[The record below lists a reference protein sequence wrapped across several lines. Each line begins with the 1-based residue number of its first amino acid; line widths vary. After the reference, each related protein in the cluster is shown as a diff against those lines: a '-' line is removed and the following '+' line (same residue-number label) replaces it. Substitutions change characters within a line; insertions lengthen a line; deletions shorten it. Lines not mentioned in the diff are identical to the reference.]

1 MLLYLS
7 SEWTGCLFLFQFNL
21 SFRQRW
27 FFMDST
33 VYVRL
38 YEELNDYLPEEKRK
52 RTFSLSFKG
61 TKSVEEAI
69 CLLGV
74 PPEEVD
80 LVLVN
85 GESVP
90 FSHIAQDG
98 DRISIYPIFESLDIG
113 TVTMLRDESLL
124 AIRLGNKAKDLSTK
138 KPKLKGDV
146 NGQEKD

>member
-1 MLLYLS
+1 
-7 SEWTGCLFLFQFNL
+7 
-21 SFRQRW
+21 
-27 FFMDST
+27 MDRT

-52 RTFSLSFKG
+52 RTFSLSLKG
-61 TKSVEEAI
+61 STTVEEAI

-90 FSHIAQDG
+90 FSQIAQG
-98 DRISIYPIFESLDIG
+98 GERISIYPIFESLDVS
-113 TVTMLRDESLL
+113 TVTRLRDRSLL
-124 AIRLGNKAKDLSTK
+124 AIKFGKEAKDLSTK
-138 KPKLKGDV
+138 KSTLMV
-146 NGQEKD
+146 S